1 MRSFILAA
9 AYAATFLIA
18 PPSAESFSLTPS
30 TTARNS
36 RPRSATIAFMA
47 DAEGDANE
55 LIGRR
60 ITVTGDVNGGYVRTC
75 IINEASKFRGLIGTM
90 SPPDDD
96 SDTAEIYIEG
106 KRKMVEGFI
115 RYCDKG
121 SKKVGLSQKLAVKE
135 VQEEIPTGLYDG
147 FYAKNH

>member
-1 MRSFILAA
+1 
-9 AYAATFLIA
+9 
-18 PPSAESFSLTPS
+18 
-30 TTARNS
+30 
-36 RPRSATIAFMA
+36 MA

>member
-1 MRSFILAA
+1 
-9 AYAATFLIA
+9 
-18 PPSAESFSLTPS
+18 
-30 TTARNS
+30 
-36 RPRSATIAFMA
+36 MA

-96 SDTAEIYIEG
+96 SDTAEIYIEVSRHLTL
-106 KRKMVEGFI
+106 RKAIF
-115 RYCDKG
+115 R
-121 SKKVGLSQKLAVKE
+121 
-135 VQEEIPTGLYDG
+135 
-147 FYAKNH
+147 N